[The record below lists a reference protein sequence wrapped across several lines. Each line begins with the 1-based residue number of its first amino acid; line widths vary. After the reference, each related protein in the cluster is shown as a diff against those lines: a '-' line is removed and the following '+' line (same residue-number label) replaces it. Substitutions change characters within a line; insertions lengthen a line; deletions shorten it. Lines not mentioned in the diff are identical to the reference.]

1 MATRTAELAG
11 MRSYLRSCLAEAG
24 VSEADCRKLVAAAD
38 EAVTSIVEE
47 AGEAGRQ
54 GEVRIVLDIDD
65 QRVKATIDDTGKEF
79 CLRTEA
85 APAGR
90 RAGERQDESDLGVFL
105 MRSVC
110 DEITYAYR
118 RGVQNELELV
128 KFRS

>member
-11 MRSYLRSCLAEAG
+11 MRSYLRACLAEAG
-24 VSEADCRKLVAAAD
+24 VGEGDCRMLVAAVD

-54 GEVRIVLDIDD
+54 GEVRIVLDIND

-79 CLRTEA
+79 CLSTG
-85 APAGR
+85 APPARPG
-90 RAGERQDESDLGVFL
+90 AGERQDVSDLGVFL